1 MFGMSQICP
10 GVTVSVSTVNSTV
23 IILKVEIL
31 KNIKVPATCNC
42 FGVKQCKQLFSQSS
56 MVFQAILYDMLQLNN
71 KEQTMRFRL
80 NDVMEETDYCTQA
93 ILAALIVLH
102 KQIYNNCKI
111 Q

>member
-1 MFGMSQICP
+1 
-10 GVTVSVSTVNSTV
+10 
-23 IILKVEIL
+23 
-31 KNIKVPATCNC
+31 
-42 FGVKQCKQLFSQSS
+42 